1 MIASALRLLSIR
13 PSSLR
18 LSSSRL
24 SSSRLFTLLGA
35 ALFFAL
41 PVQEAAAQ
49 YFGRNKVQ
57 YDDFDFRVLKTE
69 HFDIYYYPEEEQGV
83 RDAARMA
90 ERWYARLSGIL
101 EHEFDER
108 KAIVLYADDADFQQT
123 NVISGQIGQ
132 GTGGVTEGF
141 KQRIVMPLT
150 GSYEDTDHVL
160 GHELVHQFQYDMS
173 QRGGQFSNFIRLPLW
188 IVEGFAEYL
197 SVGREDVHTAMWLR
211 DAVLRDAFPTLE
223 QLSRDPRYFPYRYG
237 QAFWAYVGGTYGD
250 EGAVN
255 LFKTS
260 LSMPLDSAIVSVT
273 GLTPDSLGARW
284 GRAVAETYGPL
295 VAEREAPPYLNED
308 RVDVAELEARLD
320 SLGVTE
326 MAGRRLLAREL
337 DGGHV
342 NISPAVSPDGRY
354 VAFLSERDL
363 FGIDLFLA
371 DARTGTVIK
380 KLDKVA
386 SDGHLD
392 ALRFIN
398 SAGTWSPD
406 GQKFAF
412 VVFVEGDNEIAV
424 LDVASREIERRV
436 RVSGI
441 GAIKDPAWSPD
452 GRQIAFTG
460 IKGGLSD
467 LYLVDVEGGTARQ
480 LTNDRYMDLQ
490 PAWSPDGKRLA
501 FATDRGP
508 GTSFDRLATAEPR
521 LALYDLATSEV
532 QLLSLFEGAKHINP
546 QFSPDGESLY
556 FVSDRG
562 GFSNVYRT
570 HVASGEVFQVT
581 DLATGVSG
589 ITNLSPTLSVAAQ
602 SGLVMFSVFEA
613 QSYNVY
619 ALEPAQA
626 QGRPLAD
633 AAPSPA
639 AEVDGAF
646 VAGLL
651 PPVDALDR
659 SRVDGYLADKGTG
672 LPETRSF
679 PDTAY
684 KPKLGLDF
692 VTQPTVGAGYDPYYG
707 FGVGGGVAM
716 RFSDVLGNNIVG
728 VTVQANGSFKD
739 IGGQAFYLNQRRRLN
754 WGGTVAHIPFLQV
767 FGAVGEID
775 NCVDGNG
782 EACLI
787 PTRIY
792 QRIYLTQVAGIA
804 AYPLSQ
810 TRRFEGSAGYR
821 RIGYDFEIDQA
832 SLDSGGGL
840 RFERENLDIDIPSR
854 HLAEAGVAY
863 VGDYSFF
870 GFTSPV
876 RGGRYRFGIDGTAGS
891 LNYLTATAD
900 YRRYLYAKPF
910 TIAARALHY
919 GRYGPDSGSG
929 DLFPLYLG
937 YGTLVRGYR
946 FTTWTETGEDD
957 FLEDRLFGSRIGVGS
972 VELRLPFFGTRDFG
986 LINFPYLPTELTLFA
1001 DAGLAW
1007 GKTGDRFSSFNQFG
1021 QEDALGQSLDVA
1033 KPVYSA
1039 GASARVN
1046 VLGALILEVYYALP
1060 VSRQGTPTVWGINF
1074 SPGW

>member
-1 MIASALRLLSIR
+1 MTAPALRLL
-13 PSSLR
+13 
-18 LSSSRL
+18 
-24 SSSRLFTLLGA
+24 TLLAA
-35 ALFFAL
+35 ALFLAA
-41 PVQEAAAQ
+41 PAQEAAAQ

-57 YDDFDFRVLKTE
+57 YDDFDFRVLETE

-90 ERWYARLSGIL
+90 ERWYTRLSAVL
-101 EHEFDER
+101 DHEFTER
-108 KAIVLYADDADFQQT
+108 KSIILYADDADFQQT
-123 NVISGQIGQ
+123 NVIGGLVGQ

-160 GHELVHQFQYDMS
+160 GHELVHQFQYDIS
-173 QRGGQFSNFIRLPLW
+173 QKGGQFSSFIRLPLW
-188 IVEGFAEYL
+188 IIEGMAEYF

-260 LSMPLDSAIVSVT
+260 LAMQLDSAIVSVT

-284 GRAVAETYGPL
+284 GRDVADTYAPL
-295 VAEREAPPYLNED
+295 VRGMEAPPYANED
-308 RVDVAELEARLD
+308 RVDVAEIEARLD
-320 SLGVTE
+320 SLGVGE
-326 MAGRRLLAREL
+326 MAGRRRLAREL
-337 DGGHV
+337 DGGDV
-342 NISPAVSPDGRY
+342 NVSPSVSPDGRY

-371 DARTGTVIK
+371 DARTGEVIK
-380 KLDKVA
+380 KLGDV
-386 SDGHLD
+386 SRDGHLD

-406 GQKFAF
+406 GKKFAF
-412 VVFVEGDNEIAV
+412 VVFVGGDNEIAV
-424 LDVASREIERRV
+424 LDVDSRRIERRI
-436 RVSGI
+436 RITGI
-441 GAIKDPAWSPD
+441 GAVKDPAWSPD
-452 GRQIAFTG
+452 GRRIAFTG

-490 PAWSPDGKRLA
+490 PAWSPDGQTLA

-508 GTSFDRLATAEPR
+508 GTSFDRLATAAPR
-521 LALYDLATSEV
+521 LALFDLGTSEIS
-532 QLLSLFEGAKHINP
+532 LLSLFEGAKHINP
-546 QFSPDGESLY
+546 QFSPDGASLY

-570 HVASGEVFQVT
+570 ELESGEVFQVT
-581 DLATGVSG
+581 EIATGVSG
-589 ITNLSPTLSVAAQ
+589 ITSLSPTLSVAAQ
-602 SGLVMFSVFEA
+602 TGLVMFSVFES

-619 ALEPAQA
+619 ALEPDEA
-626 QGRPLAD
+626 QGTPVGAFD
-633 AAPSPA
+633 AAVTDD
-639 AEVDGAF
+639 VDDLDGRTVAS

-659 SRVDGYLADKGTG
+659 SKVDRYLADAGTG

-679 PDTAY
+679 PDQPYRAR
-684 KPKLGLDF
+684 LGLDF
-692 VTQPTVGAGYDPYYG
+692 VTQPSVGAGYDPYYG

-716 RFSDVLGNNIVG
+716 RFSDVLGNNVLG
-728 VTVQANGSFKD
+728 ATVQANGSFKD
-739 IGGQAFYLNQRRRLN
+739 IGAQVFYLNQRRRLN
-754 WGGTVAHIPFLQV
+754 WGGTVSHIPFLQV
-767 FGAVGEID
+767 FGVVDEIE

-782 EACLI
+782 NRCLI

-792 QRIYLTQVAGIA
+792 QRIYLSQAAALA

-821 RIGYDFEIDQA
+821 RIGYDLEIDRA
-832 SLDSGGGL
+832 SLTESGGI
-840 RFERENLDIDIPSR
+840 RFDRENLDPAELGAELPTL

-876 RGGRYRFGIDGTAGS
+876 RGGRYRFGLDATAGS

-900 YRRYLYAKPF
+900 YRRYLFAKPF
-910 TIAARALHY
+910 TLAARALHF
-919 GRYGPDSGSG
+919 GRYGSDAESGE
-929 DLFPLYLG
+929 LFPLYLG

-946 FTTWTETGEDD
+946 STTFEAGDLR
-957 FLEDRLFGSRIGVGS
+957 FLLDRLYGSKLGVANL
-972 VELRLPFFGTRDFG
+972 ELRLPFFGTSEFG

-1001 DAGLAW
+1001 DAGMAW
-1007 GKTGDRFSSFNQFG
+1007 GNTGEPFFFSSDNI
-1021 QEDALGQSLDVA
+1021 LGRSFSEA
-1033 KPVYSA
+1033 KPIYSA

-1060 VSRQGTPTVWGINF
+1060 FSRQGTPGVWGINF